1 MSKLPMY
8 LILGVFMTIGS
19 VIPALFGQS
28 MFGGWSIFGTFIG
41 GIVGVIVYWKAREA
55 GYIS

>member
-1 MSKLPMY
+1 MY

-28 MFGGWSIFGTFIG
+28 LLGGWSIFGTFIG
-41 GIVGVIVYWKAREA
+41 GVIGVIVYWKARES
-55 GYIS
+55 GYIQ

>member
-1 MSKLPMY
+1 MY